1 MKSYKY
7 REEEYVDI
15 ILEKGFQ
22 KKYVATELKLLA
34 IRYRDTLVEENMT
47 KDKVKEAI
55 KASLHGFLEK
65 HIESYSYF
73 SWYRA
78 VNKAVRAALSG
89 HRKLITIKEVDITEG
104 EADYIRSIGVTTD
117 YQKIFFS
124 FLVYAKLTSRVAE
137 IRGVT
142 IDQSV
147 FSGKSAKYEMLK
159 KMANVSRKIDINSN
173 FIYDMAQKELIEIL
187 DDGGIRHTWLKY
199 CTSSGKT
206 VLQLKDFVN
215 VGLAWEYLQNG
226 KQVKVCSRCGD
237 FFRVSRKNRK
247 LCPECGKDH
256 YQAVGEKS
264 MRCMDCGCQIVVPA
278 KCTNKKR
285 CTECQKERRRLM
297 DRIRKSKQLS
307 ASQLK

>member
-7 REEEYVDI
+7 REQEYADL

-34 IRYRDTLVEENMT
+34 IRCRDELVEENMT
-47 KDKVKEAI
+47 KDEVKEAL
-55 KASLHGFLEK
+55 KTRLHGFVEK
-65 HIESYSYF
+65 HIDSYSYF

-89 HRKLITIKEVDITEG
+89 HRKLITITEVDITEG
-104 EADYIRSIGVTTD
+104 EADYIRSIGVTMD
-117 YQKIFFS
+117 YQKLFFA
-124 FLVYAKLTSRVAE
+124 FLVYAKLNSRVAE
-137 IRGVT
+137 IRGTT

-147 FSGKSAKYEMLK
+147 FTGKSAKYEMLK
-159 KMANVSRKIDINSN
+159 KMANVSKKIDINSN
-173 FIYDMAQKELIEIL
+173 FIYDMAQKGLIEIL

-199 CTSSGKT
+199 CTSSGET
-206 VLQLKDFVN
+206 VLQLMDFVN

-226 KQVKVCSRCGD
+226 KRVKVCSRCGA
-237 FFRVSRKNRK
+237 FFRVSQKNRK

-256 YQAVGEKS
+256 YKAVGEKNI
-264 MRCMDCGCQIVVPA
+264 RCMDCGCQIVVPA
-278 KCTNKKR
+278 RCTNKKR
-285 CTECQKERRRLM
+285 CADCQKERRRMM
-297 DRIRKSKQLS
+297 DRIRKSEQHS